1 MRNTRKTAEGS
12 GTSFREEILR
22 KIREFRLLD
31 DEFMTEVFRENKEA
45 VRLVLRII
53 LGKPEL
59 EVSEVN
65 VQEKVGNFI
74 GRNLCVDVIARDN
87 GKLYNIEIQRSDAGS
102 VPARARYHGS
112 LLDATEL
119 EKGQDFRELPE
130 TYVIF
135 ITESDCFGEG
145 LPVYSFDRYC
155 PDIGRSLE
163 DGLHIVYVNG
173 EYRGDDDIGRL
184 MEDFSCTNA
193 GEMNYTELAERVRYL
208 KENKD
213 GENTMM
219 SRAVEEFGKRCEA
232 KGLEK
237 GLAEGR
243 TEGRAEG
250 RAEGRSVGRAEG
262 ADRMASLGDLLLKKG
277 RTEDLKRSFSD
288 PAYREQL
295 FKEFGIA

>member
-1 MRNTRKTAEGS
+1 MS
-12 GTSFREEILR
+12 
-22 KIREFRLLD
+22 
-31 DEFMTEVFRENKEA
+31 
-45 VRLVLRII
+45 
-53 LGKPEL
+53 
-59 EVSEVN
+59 
-65 VQEKVGNFI
+65 
-74 GRNLCVDVIARDN
+74 
-87 GKLYNIEIQRSDAGS
+87 
-102 VPARARYHGS
+102 
-112 LLDATEL
+112 
-119 EKGQDFRELPE
+119 
-130 TYVIF
+130 
-135 ITESDCFGEG
+135 
-145 LPVYSFDRYC
+145 
-155 PDIGRSLE
+155 
-163 DGLHIVYVNG
+163 
-173 EYRGDDDIGRL
+173 
-184 MEDFSCTNA
+184 
-193 GEMNYTELAERVRYL
+193 YTELAERVRYL

-250 RAEGRSVGRAEG
+250 RAEG

>member
-1 MRNTRKTAEGS
+1 MVMIHGFNLFLF
-12 GTSFREEILR
+12 GTGWHLR
-22 KIREFRLLD
+22 
-31 DEFMTEVFRENKEA
+31 VFQ
-45 VRLVLRII
+45 
-53 LGKPEL
+53 P
-59 EVSEVN
+59 
-65 VQEKVGNFI
+65 VGNP
-74 GRNLCVDVIARDN
+74 CC
-87 GKLYNIEIQRSDAGS
+87 S
-102 VPARARYHGS
+102 
-112 LLDATEL
+112 
-119 EKGQDFRELPE
+119 
-130 TYVIF
+130 VIF
-135 ITESDCFGEG
+135 
-145 LPVYSFDRYC
+145 SFLTNTICYHSGGFF
-155 PDIGRSLE
+155 I
-163 DGLHIVYVNG
+163 
-173 EYRGDDDIGRL
+173 
-184 MEDFSCTNA
+184 SCTNA
-193 GEMNYTELAERVRYL
+193 DDMSYTELAERVRYL